1 MRALR
6 PPLSGDANDER
17 DERARCKD
25 HECHVLERLP
35 DEDPEA
41 AGLCLG
47 ELVDAK
53 QLPTCLQLV
62 GRRVEAIGL
71 RGGYLGR
78 EALDA
83 TV

>member
-6 PPLSGDANDER
+6 PPLSGDANNER

-41 AGLCLG
+41 TRLCLG

-53 QLPTCLQLV
+53 QLLPCRQLV
-62 GRRVEAIGL
+62 GRRGEAIRL
-71 RGGYLGR
+71 RGG
-78 EALDA
+78 
-83 TV
+83 